1 MKKTEF
7 DIFNFNS
14 VFFLFKNKQT
24 NKQIMKT
31 LKIIPLLV
39 FTILSLFS
47 CEKKPSQITN
57 TLDYNKYLN
66 VKGNKSLTFANNE
79 IDFWQKKF
87 DAAPNQISYLS
98 MIASNYATL
107 FEYTGDIKNLYKT
120 EELLTKS
127 NEAYDYSKV
136 STIRSLARNYIAQHR
151 FKEALVLANKAL
163 LIGEGKKETQK
174 LLFDVQME
182 LGNFPEAVKKL
193 NAMRD
198 MKDYDYLIRLAKW
211 NDHKGDLKTAITFME
226 KARDI
231 AEKEDNKVL
240 KIWSYSNL
248 GDFYGHAG
256 RIQESY
262 DSYLKTLA
270 IDPNYSYALKG
281 IAWIVFSHER
291 NTVEAKRIV
300 EAIEVTHNTP
310 DFYLLKSQIAQFEGN
325 KKEEFSNRNAYFSML
340 QKNNYGAMYNKY
352 NALIYADDK
361 QTASKAL
368 EIAKIEIDHRPTPD
382 SYDLL
387 AWSYFNLG
395 ENKKALEIAQKHVVG
410 QSFEP
415 KVQYHLAMIY
425 KSNKQVEKVQP
436 IKEELLSSV
445 YELGPN
451 LEKKVNQL

>member
-1 MKKTEF
+1 
-7 DIFNFNS
+7 
-14 VFFLFKNKQT
+14 
-24 NKQIMKT
+24 MKT

-57 TLDYNKYLN
+57 ISDYNKYLN

-127 NEAYDYSKV
+127 NEAYDYSRV

-151 FKEALVLANKAL
+151 FKEALVLANKAFS
-163 LIGEGKKETQK
+163 IGEGLKETQK

-182 LGNFPEAVKKL
+182 LGNFPEAVKNL

-325 KKEEFSNRNAYFSML
+325 KKEEISNRNAYFSML

-387 AWSYFNLG
+387 AWSYLNLG
-395 ENKKALEIAQKHVVG
+395 ENKKALEIAKKHVVG

-425 KSNKQVEKVQP
+425 KSNKQIEKVQP

>member
-1 MKKTEF
+1 
-7 DIFNFNS
+7 
-14 VFFLFKNKQT
+14 
-24 NKQIMKT
+24 MKT

-39 FTILSLFS
+39 FTILSFFS

-57 TLDYNKYLN
+57 TSDYNKYLN
-66 VKGNKSLTFANNE
+66 VKENKSLTFAHNE

-98 MIASNYATL
+98 QLASNYNTL
-107 FEYTGDIKNLYKT
+107 FEYTGDIKNLCKT

-127 NEAYDYSKV
+127 NEAYDYSRV
-136 STIRSLARNYIAQHR
+136 STVRSLARNYISQHR

-163 LIGEGKKETQK
+163 AIGEGRKETQK
-174 LLFDVQME
+174 LVFDVQME
-182 LGNFPEAVKKL
+182 LGNYPEAVKNL
-193 NAMRD
+193 NAIKD
-198 MKDYDYLIRLAKW
+198 MNSFDYLIRLAKW
-211 NDHKGDLKTAITFME
+211 NDHKGDLDTAIAFME
-226 KARDI
+226 KAKGI
-231 AEKEDNKVL
+231 AEKDDNKVL
-240 KIWSYSNL
+240 KMWSYSNL

-256 RIQESY
+256 RIQDSY

-281 IAWIVFSHER
+281 IAWIVFSKER
-291 NTVEAKRIV
+291 NSTEATRIID
-300 EAIEVTHNTP
+300 AITATHNTP

-325 KKEEFSNRNAYFSML
+325 KKEEIINRNAYFSML

-352 NALIYADDK
+352 NVLIYADNK
-361 QTASKAL
+361 QTAQKAL
-368 EIAKIEIDHRPTPD
+368 EIAKIEVDHRPTPD

-387 AWSYFNLG
+387 AWSYLNLG
-395 ENKKALEIAQKHVVG
+395 ENKKALEIAKNHVVG
-410 QSFEP
+410 KSFEP

-425 KSNKQVEKVQP
+425 KSNKETEKVQP

>member
-1 MKKTEF
+1 
-7 DIFNFNS
+7 
-14 VFFLFKNKQT
+14 
-24 NKQIMKT
+24 MKT

-47 CEKKPSQITN
+47 CEKKTSQITN
-57 TLDYNKYLN
+57 TSDYNKYLN

-127 NEAYDYSKV
+127 NEAYNYSRV

-151 FKEALVLANKAL
+151 FKEALALANKAFS
-163 LIGEGKKETQK
+163 IGEGLKETQK

-182 LGNFPEAVKKL
+182 LGNFPEAVRNL

-325 KKEEFSNRNAYFSML
+325 KKEEINNRNAYFSML

-352 NALIYADDK
+352 NVLIYADDK
-361 QTASKAL
+361 QTASEAL

-387 AWSYFNLG
+387 AWSYLNLG